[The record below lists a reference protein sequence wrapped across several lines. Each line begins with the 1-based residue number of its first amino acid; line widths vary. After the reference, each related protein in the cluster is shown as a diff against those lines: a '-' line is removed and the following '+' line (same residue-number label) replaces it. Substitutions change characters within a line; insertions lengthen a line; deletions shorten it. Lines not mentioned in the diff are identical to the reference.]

1 MSRGDRTVIRLAQS
15 VSVAAFA
22 CLLALPAAAQEAPAQ
37 YQNLLTPLLE
47 GNQTTVGQPILAYPD
62 GTPHL
67 TAAIV
72 TIPPGGDTGWHIHE
86 VPLFIYILDGE
97 VTVDYGQGVVKVYKP
112 GDSFME
118 AMNRPHDGINKSDA
132 PVRILAFYVGAE
144 GVPDAEEAPAPQ

>member
-1 MSRGDRTVIRLAQS
+1 VIRLATP
-15 VSVAAFA
+15 VFAAAIA
-22 CLLALPAAAQEAPAQ
+22 CLVAVPAVAQDAPAQ

-62 GTPHL
+62 GTPHF

-72 TIPPGGDTGWHIHE
+72 TIPPGGDTGWHTHA

-97 VTVDYGQGVVKVYKP
+97 ATVDYGEGVVKVYKP

-118 AMNRPHDGINKSDA
+118 AMNRPHNGLNKSGA